1 MTALDPRV
9 RILALTFGEQL
20 REIEDAFIGR
30 REAVRLLGLGA
41 LCREHVLL
49 LGPPGTAKTRLVE
62 RFCQLL
68 DTRPFSYLLT
78 RFTEPSEIFGPI
90 DVKSFQEQSRYQ
102 VNTEGML
109 PRARIAFLDEVFQGS
124 SAILN
129 TLLTLINERTFR
141 DGRPGSDGST
151 PLISVIGSSNEIPN
165 EPVLSAFS
173 DRFLLRCRV
182 RYVGLDELEDV
193 LLLGWRDERQRIRP
207 GADGSAPGP
216 GSRLAVTVPEAD
228 LRLLHQAVA
237 DIDLSPVTGTYLEI
251 LREVRGAGIKFS
263 DRRAVK
269 AQKVFA
275 ASALLA
281 GRGEADLTD
290 LRWLANLW
298 TDEADEESLRK
309 IVTAHGVPVEE
320 PGQQVRELHEIT
332 DIDLATIKTRAGQVT
347 SEAELRKL
355 ARDAQRLAAE
365 VRRDHPA
372 VDPAADDA
380 LKRIQAV
387 QREILTVL
395 RERYPWRGTEH
406 V

>member
-1 MTALDPRV
+1 MTALDRRT
-9 RILALTFGEQL
+9 RIAGLAFGEQL
-20 REIEDAFIGR
+20 REIEDAFIDR
-30 REAVRLLGLGA
+30 REAIQLLGLGA

-62 RFCQLL
+62 RFCRML
-68 DTRPFSYLLT
+68 DTRPFTYLLT

-90 DVKSFQEQSRYQ
+90 DVDAFQNQSRYQ
-102 VNTEGML
+102 VNTDGML

-141 DGRPGSDGST
+141 DGHPGSDGST
-151 PLISVIGSSNEIPN
+151 PLVSVIGSSNEMPSD
-165 EPVLSAFS
+165 PVLGAFS

-182 RYVGLDELEDV
+182 RYVGLEQLEDV
-193 LLLGWRDERQRIRP
+193 LLLGWRDEQQRIRRVT
-207 GADGSAPGP
+207 DGSDAE
-216 GSRLAVTVPEAD
+216 SRLAVTVPEAD
-228 LRLLHQAVA
+228 LRLLHEAAPQV
-237 DIDLSPVTGTYLEI
+237 DLSPVTGTYLEI
-251 LREVRGAGIKFS
+251 LREVRGAGVKFS

-281 GRGEADLTD
+281 GRGEADITD

-309 IVTAHGVPVEE
+309 IVTGHGVPVEE
-320 PGQQVRELHEIT
+320 PGRQVRELHEIV
-332 DIDLATIKTRAGQVT
+332 DVDLETIKARIRQVT
-347 SEAELRKL
+347 SEPEFRKL
-355 ARDAQRLAAE
+355 ARDAKRLAAE

-372 VDPAADDA
+372 SDSAADDA

-387 QREILTVL
+387 QREILTAL
-395 RERYPWRGTEH
+395 RERYPWGGDGY

>member
-1 MTALDPRV
+1 MTALDSRV

-20 REIEDAFIGR
+20 REIEDAFVGR
-30 REAVRLLGLGA
+30 REAVYLLGLGA

-62 RFCQLL
+62 QFCRAL

-78 RFTEPSEIFGPI
+78 RFTEPAELFGPI
-90 DVKSFQEQSRYQ
+90 DVKSFQEESRYQ

-141 DGRPGSDGST
+141 DGQPGSDGAT
-151 PLISVIGSSNEIPN
+151 PLITVIGSSNEIPN
-165 EPVLSAFS
+165 EPVLAAFS

-182 RYVGLDELEDV
+182 RYVGLDQLEDV
-193 LLLGWRDERQRIRP
+193 LVVGWRDEQRRIRP
-207 GADGSAPGP
+207 AADGTDPD
-216 GSRLAVTVPEAD
+216 SRLLVTVSEAD
-228 LRLLHQAVA
+228 LRTLQEAVA
-237 DIDLSPVTGTYLEI
+237 QIDLSPVSGTYLEI
-251 LREVRGAGIKFS
+251 LREIRGAGIKFS

-290 LRWLANLW
+290 LRWLPNLW
-298 TDEADEESLRK
+298 TDETDEESLRK
-309 IVTAHGVPVEE
+309 IVTGHGVPVEG
-320 PGQQVRELHEIT
+320 PGERVRELHEIT
-332 DIDLATIKTRAGQVT
+332 DIDLATIKVRVGQVST
-347 SEAELRKL
+347 EAELRKL

-365 VRRDHPA
+365 LRRDHPA
-372 VDPAADDA
+372 AGDS
-380 LKRIQAV
+380 LKRVQAV

-395 RERYPWRGTEH
+395 RERFPWRGTEY

>member
-1 MTALDPRV
+1 MTALASRV
-9 RILALTFGEQL
+9 RILALSFGEQL
-20 REIEDAFIGR
+20 REIEEAFVGR
-30 REAVRLLGLGA
+30 REAVYLLGLGA

-62 RFCQLL
+62 RFCRAL

-78 RFTEPSEIFGPI
+78 RFTEPAEIFGPI
-90 DVKSFQEQSRYQ
+90 DVKSFTQESRYQ
-102 VNTEGML
+102 INTEGML
-109 PRARIAFLDEVFQGS
+109 PQARVAFLDEMFQGS

-141 DGRPGSDGST
+141 DGRPGSDGAT
-151 PLISVIGSSNEIPN
+151 PLITMVGSSNEIPN
-165 EPVLSAFS
+165 DPVLSAFS

-182 RYVGLDELEDV
+182 RYVGLDQLEDV
-193 LLLGWRDERQRIRP
+193 LLLGWKDEQQRISQDA
-207 GADGSAPGP
+207 ADGPA
-216 GSRLAVTVPEAD
+216 SRLRVSVSEGD
-228 LRLLHQAVA
+228 LRILQGAVA
-237 DIDLSPVTGTYLEI
+237 QIDLSPVTGTYLEI

-281 GRGEADLTD
+281 GRAEADVTD

-309 IVTAHGVPVEE
+309 LVAGHGVPVDE
-320 PGQQVRELHEIT
+320 PGERIRDLHEIV
-332 DIDLATIKTRAGQVT
+332 DVGLMTIKVRVGQVA

-365 VRRDHPA
+365 LRRDHPTA
-372 VDPAADDA
+372 SAELARV
-380 LKRIQAV
+380 QAE

-395 RERYPWRGTEH
+395 RERFPWRGTEY

>member
-1 MTALDPRV
+1 MTALDSEV
-9 RILALTFGEQL
+9 RILALSFSEQL
-20 REIEDAFIGR
+20 LEIEDAFVGR
-30 REAVRLLGLGA
+30 REAVHLLGVGA
-41 LCREHVLL
+41 LCQEHVLL

-62 RFCQLL
+62 RFCRML

-78 RFTEPSEIFGPI
+78 RFTEPAEIFGPI
-90 DVKSFQEQSRYQ
+90 DVKAFQKESRYR

-141 DGRPGSDGST
+141 DGRPESDGST

-165 EPVLSAFS
+165 EPALSAFS

-193 LLLGWRDERQRIRP
+193 LLLGWRDEQQRIRP
-207 GADGSAPGP
+207 TADGSDPR
-216 GSRLAVTVPEAD
+216 SRIQVTVPEAD
-228 LRLLHQAVA
+228 LRTLQEAVA
-237 DIDLSPVTGTYLEI
+237 HIDLSPVAGTYLEI
-251 LREVRGAGIKFS
+251 LREIRAAGIKFS

-275 ASALLA
+275 ASALLD

-298 TDEADEESLRK
+298 TDEGDEESLRK
-309 IVTAHGVPVEE
+309 IVTGHGVPVEE
-320 PGQQVRELHEIT
+320 PGQPIRELHVIT
-332 DIDLATIKTRAGQVT
+332 DIELAEIKKRLGQVS

-355 ARDAQRLAAE
+355 ARDTQRLAAE
-365 VRRDHPA
+365 VRRDHPT
-372 VDPAADDA
+372 ADDA

-387 QREILTVL
+387 QREVLTVL
-395 RERYPWRGTEH
+395 RERFPWRGAEY

>member
-1 MTALDPRV
+1 MTALDSRV
-9 RILALTFGEQL
+9 RILALSFSEQL
-20 REIEDAFIGR
+20 REVEDAFVGR
-30 REAVRLLGLGA
+30 REAVHLLGVGA
-41 LCREHVLL
+41 LSREHVLL

-62 RFCQLL
+62 RFCRML

-78 RFTEPSEIFGPI
+78 RFTEPAEIFGPI
-90 DVKSFQEQSRYQ
+90 DVKAFQDESRYRI
-102 VNTEGML
+102 NTEGML
-109 PRARIAFLDEVFQGS
+109 PEARIAFLDEVFQGS

-141 DGRPGSDGST
+141 DGRPGADGST

-165 EPVLSAFS
+165 DPVLSAFS

-193 LLLGWRDERQRIRP
+193 LLLGWRDEQQRIRP
-207 GADGSAPGP
+207 SADGSGP
-216 GSRLAVTVPEAD
+216 RSRVQVTVSEAD
-228 LRLLHQAVA
+228 LLTLQEAVA
-237 DIDLSPVTGTYLEI
+237 RTDLSPVSGTYVEI
-251 LREVRGAGIKFS
+251 LREIRAAGIKFS

-275 ASALLA
+275 ASALLG

-309 IVTAHGVPVEE
+309 IVTGHGIPVED
-320 PGQQVRELHEIT
+320 PGQRARELYEIT
-332 DIDLATIKTRAGQVT
+332 DIDLAEIKVRLGQVR

-355 ARDAQRLAAE
+355 ARDAQQLAAE
-365 VRRDHPA
+365 VRRDHP
-372 VDPAADDA
+372 VADDA

-387 QREILTVL
+387 QREVLTTL
-395 RERYPWRGTEH
+395 RERFPWRGTEY

>member
-1 MTALDPRV
+1 MTGLDQRV
-9 RILALTFGEQL
+9 KILALSFGGQL
-20 REIEDAFIGR
+20 RELEEAFVGR
-30 REAVRLLGLGA
+30 REAVQLLGLGA
-41 LCREHVLL
+41 LCREHTLL

-78 RFTEPSEIFGPI
+78 RFTEPAEIFGPI
-90 DVKSFQEQSRYQ
+90 DVKSFQVESRYQ

-141 DGRPGSDGST
+141 DGRPGSDGAT

-173 DRFLLRCRV
+173 DRFLLRGRV

-193 LLLGWRDERQRIRP
+193 LLLGWRDEQQQIRP
-207 GADGSAPGP
+207 GDGDPR
-216 GSRLAVTVPEAD
+216 SRLAVPVSEAD
-228 LRLLHQAVA
+228 LRVLHEAVA
-237 DIDLSPVTGTYLEI
+237 QIDLSPVTGAYLEI
-251 LREVRGAGIKFS
+251 LREIRGAGVKFS

-298 TDEADEESLRK
+298 TDETDEESLRK
-309 IVTAHGVPVEE
+309 IVAGHGVPVEE
-320 PGQQVRELHEIT
+320 PGQQVRELRDII
-332 DIDLATIKTRAGQVT
+332 DIDLATLKTRVGQVT

-355 ARDAQRLAAE
+355 TRDVQRLAGE

-372 VDPAADDA
+372 ANGTADDA

-395 RERYPWRGTEH
+395 RERYPWRGADY

>member
-1 MTALDPRV
+1 MTALDARV
-9 RILALTFGEQL
+9 RILALTFGEHL
-20 REIEDAFIGR
+20 REIEDEFVDR
-30 REAVRLLGLGA
+30 REAVQLLGLGA

-62 RFCQLL
+62 RFCRTL

-78 RFTEPSEIFGPI
+78 RFTEPAEIFGPI
-90 DVKSFQEQSRYQ
+90 DVKSFTKESRYQ

-109 PRARIAFLDEVFQGS
+109 PEARVAFLDEVFQGS

-141 DGRPGSDGST
+141 DGRPDSDGAT
-151 PLISVIGSSNEIPN
+151 PLITLVGSSNEIPSD
-165 EPVLSAFS
+165 PVLAAFS
-173 DRFLLRCRV
+173 DRFLLRCQV
-182 RYVGLDELEDV
+182 RYVGIDQLEDV
-193 LLLGWRDERQRIRP
+193 LLLGWKDEQQRIRQEHDP
-207 GADGSAPGP
+207 ADLA
-216 GSRLAVTVPEAD
+216 SRMQVSLSEAD
-228 LRLLHQAVA
+228 LRVLHGAVA
-237 DIDLSPVTGTYLEI
+237 QVDLSPVTGTYLEI

-281 GRGEADLTD
+281 GRSEADITD

-298 TDEADEESLRK
+298 TDEADQESLRK
-309 IVTAHGVPVEE
+309 LVIGHGVPVEE
-320 PGQQVRELHEIT
+320 VGERIRDLYEVI
-332 DIDLATIKTRAGQVT
+332 DVDLATIRARVAQVG
-347 SEAELRKL
+347 SETELRKL

-365 VRRDHPA
+365 LRRDHPTA
-372 VDPAADDA
+372 SAELTRV
-380 LKRIQAV
+380 QAV

-395 RERYPWRGTEH
+395 RERFPWRGTEY

>member
-9 RILALTFGEQL
+9 RLLALGFGEQL
-20 REIEDAFIGR
+20 GEIEDAFVGR
-30 REAVRLLGLGA
+30 REAVNLLGVGA

-62 RFCQLL
+62 RFCQML

-78 RFTEPSEIFGPI
+78 RFTEPTEIFGPI
-90 DVKSFQEQSRYQ
+90 DVKAFQQESRYR

-109 PRARIAFLDEVFQGS
+109 PQARIAFLDEVFQGS

-141 DGRPGSDGST
+141 DGRPDSDGST
-151 PLISVIGSSNEIPN
+151 PLISVIGSSNEIPS
-165 EPVLSAFS
+165 EPALSAFS

-193 LLLGWRDERQRIRP
+193 LLLGWRDEQQRIRP
-207 GADGSAPGP
+207 AADGSDPQ
-216 GSRLAVTVPEAD
+216 SRTQVTVPEAD
-228 LRLLHQAVA
+228 LLLLQEAVA
-237 DIDLSPVTGTYLEI
+237 RVDLSPVAGTYLEI
-251 LREVRGAGIKFS
+251 LREIRAAGVKFS

-275 ASALLA
+275 ASALLS
-281 GRGEADLTD
+281 GRGETDLTD

-298 TDEADEESLRK
+298 TEEGDEESLRK
-309 IVTAHGVPVEE
+309 IVTGHGVPVEE
-320 PGQQVRELHEIT
+320 PGQRARDLYDIT
-332 DIDLATIKTRAGQVT
+332 EIDLAAIKARVGQVS

-355 ARDAQRLAAE
+355 ARDTQRLAAE
-365 VRRDHPA
+365 IRRDHPT
-372 VDPAADDA
+372 ADDA
-380 LKRIQAV
+380 LKRIQTV
-387 QREILTVL
+387 QREILTAL
-395 RERYPWRGTEH
+395 RERFPWRGTEY

>member
-20 REIEDAFIGR
+20 REIDDAFVGR
-30 REAVRLLGLGA
+30 REAVQLLGLGA
-41 LCREHVLL
+41 LCREHILL

-62 RFCQLL
+62 RFCRMV

-102 VNTEGML
+102 VNTEDML

-151 PLISVIGSSNEIPN
+151 PLISVVGSSNEIPN

-182 RYVGLDELEDV
+182 RYVGLDQLEDV
-193 LLLGWRDERQRIRP
+193 LLLGWRDEQQRIRP
-207 GADGSAPGP
+207 GADDTDPAA
-216 GSRLAVTVPEAD
+216 RLAVSVSEAD
-228 LRLLHQAVA
+228 LRLLHEAVA
-237 DIDLSPVTGTYLEI
+237 QIDLSPVTGTYLEI
-251 LREVRGAGIKFS
+251 LREIRGAGVKFS

-309 IVTAHGVPVEE
+309 IVSGHGVPVEE
-320 PGQQVRELHEIT
+320 PGQQVRELHDIT
-332 DIDLATIKTRAGQVT
+332 DLDLATIKARAGQVT

-372 VDPAADDA
+372 ANPAADDA

-395 RERYPWRGTEH
+395 RERYPWGGTDY

>member
-1 MTALDPRV
+1 MTGLDKQV
-9 RILALTFGEQL
+9 RILALNFGGQL
-20 REIEDAFIGR
+20 REVEEAFVGR
-30 REAVRLLGLGA
+30 REAVQLLGLGA

-49 LGPPGTAKTRLVE
+49 LGPPGTAKTRVVE
-62 RFCQLL
+62 RFCRLL

-78 RFTEPSEIFGPI
+78 RFTEPAEIFGPI
-90 DVKSFQEQSRYQ
+90 DVSAFQDESRYQ

-141 DGRPGSDGST
+141 DGRPGSDGAT

-165 EPVLSAFS
+165 DPVLAAFS

-193 LLLGWRDERQRIRP
+193 LLVGWRDERERIRP
-207 GADGSAPGP
+207 GDGDAQ
-216 GSRLAVTVPEAD
+216 SRLAVSVSEAD
-228 LRLLHQAVA
+228 LRVLHEAVA
-237 DIDLSPVTGTYLEI
+237 QIDLSPVTGAYLEI
-251 LREVRGAGIKFS
+251 LREIRGAGVKFS

-298 TDEADEESLRK
+298 TDETDEESLRK
-309 IVTAHGVPVEE
+309 IVIGHGVPVEE
-320 PGQQVRELHEIT
+320 PGQQVRELRDII
-332 DIDLATIKTRAGQVT
+332 DIDLATIKTRVGQVN

-355 ARDAQRLAAE
+355 TRDVQRLAAE

-372 VDPAADDA
+372 ANASADDA

-395 RERYPWRGTEH
+395 RERYPWRGAEY